1 VFLEGWG
8 YVKRQ
13 LKRVLILSVG
23 SFFILLGIAGLFLPF
38 LQGILFLIIG
48 LVILSKESKT
58 AHRILEGWKERH
70 PELHS
75 KFDEIK
81 KKLKRRLGMAVHE

>member
-1 VFLEGWG
+1 MR
-8 YVKRQ
+8 RQ
-13 LKRVLILSVG
+13 LKRVLILSSG

-38 LQGILFLIIG
+38 LQGILFLIVG

-58 AHRILEGWKERH
+58 AHRILEYWKERH

-75 KFDEIK
+75 KIEELK
-81 KKLKRRLGMAVHE
+81 KKLKRCLGMAVNE